1 MPSYCCFFCPTN
13 TFEERSL
20 DAPCKL
26 CGRPFGFPLQNSP
39 DEIGEFKVLKPLGR
53 GFYAATYVAER
64 KAGLKTKVVLK
75 VTPRSFYEFFKKNFE
90 AECQLHQEV
99 AEGTEHLVK
108 IRNMMPEVAIK
119 FGADSLPC
127 CVAELDYLEGPL
139 LSDYFDGKERV
150 SAPIAAQIAI
160 DLLRLREEMEK
171 RHIFH
176 NDLHAGNIIIEHLRR
191 ERQRVDAVYPSI
203 RAVAIDLGSA
213 SEISRS
219 DPEKQRVGDLT
230 RIAEHMS
237 KLVARLLHDP
247 DTVSDHDF
255 RLASAVQS
263 IFHVLAAPAANTRLP
278 AAQELIQ
285 QVKQAHEMLPR
296 HWRPSWRQPLTLS
309 SFGSYYNAQTLE
321 PWYVP
326 ALLIDPKGAWL
337 HQIGTPGPQV
347 ITGMR
352 GCGKTMLLRALQF
365 HVRASKIG
373 GETDSGVIARVKRDR
388 YIGLFV
394 SAQRLLDRIS
404 GTDADRSDPFARL
417 LLAYAL
423 EAVRS
428 VMHLKDIEGH
438 QVVDTAHKILASTIQ
453 RLTTGLDDLTDSID
467 LDDLD
472 FRITKAQVTLGR
484 DSSNIKLEIH
494 PAEAF
499 VHVAEALRSC
509 SSQWAGAQVLYLLDD
524 VSTRYLNAARIKQL
538 LSALMFQNPV
548 CAFKITSEVQ
558 TMELELRTPGE
569 NLPAREGRDYSVF
582 DLGSAVYD
590 EIKGHRGKAF
600 VEEILAYR
608 ARHFSTHPHAPPS
621 KILGNVN
628 LETIAREITESK
640 ATSRERKQVYR
651 GITALAH
658 VCVGDIGDVISLYER
673 IIKAANGSY
682 PVSPETQS
690 ECFQNHCSHRLYD
703 LNRRGGSLKDVAQ
716 SFAEAS
722 YEQMTKS
729 ARGARAE
736 GQTPRIRQYSSIY
749 VRMTSGDTGKQMH
762 QLRELIDA
770 GVFVFTGGRP
780 RTKTRDSDPILQF
793 KLTFRRIYGLA
804 NHIGL
809 AERDRFELSGT
820 ELEEWL
826 SEPTR
831 GKEILQRNLGGG
843 LEDETEESET
853 DASSASPATDE
864 AEVAA
869 PADNRTP
876 TLFDSLDGMAVG
888 SSGPYRYS
896 DGSLDQRISVEEL
909 TDDEMAA
916 LRPTSLV
923 LGLGFEERT
932 LESAKRLVRLLKPTR
947 SYAVGYEEQGK
958 SREIKRLLEK
968 WGPAD
973 LTTVPYSKALR
984 DGIQVED
991 DGATLVDVTG
1001 LAKPIIFHTIRQ
1013 SLRRTGSVLVA
1024 HTRAKHY
1031 YPTETDMKSL
1041 LKSERDRHKFFEALS
1056 GILTG
1061 EKGPYQRIPLLT
1073 ADADETRRS
1082 LLVAFSSPKHE
1093 RLLSLVESKVIDRL
1107 EVVAPNGDTARN
1119 RVARQIADIAATDN
1133 ASSKVTLIDSDDLG
1147 TTVDFLRKGF
1157 EDWYVRGGFNFE
1169 IGLTGSKMEAVAAAA
1184 ISAFYKLT
1192 QCWYVR
1198 PQQFD
1203 PQRFTK
1209 GAGDTRFFR
1218 ISGREPQEDA
1228 TAD

>member
-20 DAPCKL
+20 DAPCKH
-26 CGRPFGFPLQNSP
+26 CGRPFGFPLQNPP
-39 DEIGEFKVLKPLGR
+39 DEIGDFKVLKSLGR

-75 VTPRSFYEFFKKNFE
+75 VTPKSFYEFFKKNFE

-108 IRNMMPEVAIK
+108 IRNMMPTVDIK
-119 FGADSLPC
+119 FGVDSLSC

-139 LSDYFDGKERV
+139 LSEYFEGKERV
-150 SAPIAAQIAI
+150 SAQIAAQIAI

-213 SEISRS
+213 AEISRS

-337 HQIGTPGPQV
+337 HQISTPGPQV

-365 HVRASKIG
+365 HARASKIG
-373 GETDSGVIARVKRDR
+373 GESDSGVIARVKGDR

-404 GTDADRSDPFARL
+404 GTDVEKSDPFARL

-438 QVVDTAHKILASTIQ
+438 QVFNTGHKILASTLQ
-453 RLTTGLDDLTDSID
+453 RLTSGLDDLTDSID

-472 FRITKAQVTLGR
+472 FRITKAQVMLGR
-484 DSSNIKLEIH
+484 DGSNIRLEVH

-499 VHVAEALRSC
+499 VHMAEALRSC

-538 LSALMFQNPV
+538 LSALMFQSPV

-640 ATSRERKQVYR
+640 ATSSKRKQVYR

-658 VCVGDIGDVISLYER
+658 VCVGDIGDVISIYER

-682 PVSPETQS
+682 PVSPEMQS
-690 ECFQNHCSHRLYD
+690 DCFQNHCSHRLYD

-722 YEQMTKS
+722 YEQMAKS
-729 ARGARAE
+729 AREARDE

-809 AERDRFELSGT
+809 AERDRFELSGG

-843 LEDETEESET
+843 LEDEGEESDT
-853 DASSASPATDE
+853 DTPSAAVE
-864 AEVAA
+864 AVVEA
-869 PADNRTP
+869 PANDRAP

-888 SSGPYRYS
+888 WSGPYSPSETSS
-896 DGSLDQRISVEEL
+896 DNKIAVEEL
-909 TDDEMAA
+909 TNRELAA

-932 LESAKRLVRLLKPTR
+932 LESARRLVRLLKPTR

-968 WGPAD
+968 WGPTG
-973 LTTVPYSKALR
+973 LTTIPYSEALP
-984 DGIQVED
+984 DGIQVEE
-991 DGATLVDVTG
+991 GGTTLVDVTG

-1031 YPTETDMKSL
+1031 YPTEKDMERL
-1041 LKSERDRHKFFEALS
+1041 LKSERNRHKFFEALS
-1056 GILTG
+1056 DILTG

-1107 EVVAPNGDTARN
+1107 EVVAPAGDTARN

-1133 ASSKVTLIDSDDLG
+1133 ASSKVTLIDSDDLR

-1218 ISGREPQEDA
+1218 ISSRGAQKPD
-1228 TAD
+1228 